1 MNDKE
6 RNEILL
12 KSIDD
17 LIEQAPL
24 LGVCP
29 IVFKTIKIEV
39 ERLIAEN
46 QSLLKYKESRT
57 E

>member
-17 LIEQAPL
+17 LIEQAPEI
-24 LGVCP
+24 GICP
-29 IVFKTIKIEV
+29 LVFKTLRIEV
-39 ERLIAEN
+39 ERLISEN
-46 QSLLKYKESRT
+46 KQLSENNSSRVD
-57 E
+57 

>member
-17 LIEQAPL
+17 LIEQAPEM
-24 LGVCP
+24 GICP
-29 IVFKTIKIEV
+29 LVFKTLRIEV
-39 ERLIAEN
+39 ERLISEN
-46 QSLLKYKESRT
+46 ERLSEQKISRVD
-57 E
+57 

>member
-17 LIEQAPL
+17 LIEQAPKI
-24 LGVCP
+24 GICP
-29 IVFKTIKIEV
+29 LVFKTLRIEV
-39 ERLIAEN
+39 ERLISEN
-46 QSLLKYKESRT
+46 KKLSENNRSRVD
-57 E
+57 

>member
-12 KSIDD
+12 KSIDGM
-17 LIEQAPL
+17 IEQAPEI
-24 LGVCP
+24 GICP
-29 IVFKTIKIEV
+29 LVFKFLCAIEK
-39 ERLIAEN
+39 EN
-46 QSLLKYKESRT
+46 NDE